1 MMEIWKNCSWKT
13 FFHQL
18 SVWVSRLTQMLKM
31 NQKTLLVEQ
40 HFLNVHFFIHNN
52 YVWCYFKQFRRK
64 SFDPPSV
71 IIINYHDF
79 NFHHFTQHTSWRKS
93 LALAS
98 LILVPRSSH
107 CGQTICVQSI
117 STGYIFPWETGLAGP
132 LVQWLMVSG
141 SYGRKIAVV
150 LLPSVH
156 RYTKR
161 SANIIHKMAK
171 GLDGRVYFQKSITVK
186 QLVAQFFP

>member
-1 MMEIWKNCSWKT
+1 
-13 FFHQL
+13 
-18 SVWVSRLTQMLKM
+18 M

-40 HFLNVHFFIHNN
+40 HFLNVLFLFITTMCDAISSN
-52 YVWCYFKQFRRK
+52 FEGK

-117 STGYIFPWETGLAGP
+117 SKGYIFPWETGLAGP